1 MAIIQ
6 GSLSYTLNGRK
17 RKTSR
22 KKAKSKVVYYSS
34 CKIPSYNVPG
44 PKYPSVED
52 FGHKTGKQ
60 DTSFKKQISSKYTIA
75 PAYNKGAYQ
84 VISVEN
90 VKDIGR

>member
-6 GSLSYTLNGRK
+6 GSLSYTLSGRK
-17 RKTSR
+17 RKVTR
-22 KKAKSKVVYYSS
+22 RKAKPKVYYSS

-52 FGHKTGKQ
+52 FGHCTGKL
-60 DTSFKKQISSKYTIA
+60 DTSFKKEISSKYTVA